1 MEWKGKVVVVTGA
14 GSGIGAATAALFAE
28 RGAAVMLADVNGDAA
43 AGQARAIVAKGAQA
57 QAVRCDV
64 SSREE
69 AAALADKTLSAFG
82 RIDVLVNN
90 AGILLRHDR
99 LEEWTLEEFRRV
111 VDINLNG
118 MFIVGQAVV
127 PHLIRAGGVMVNTA
141 SVGGIYPVAH
151 ALPYAASKAGVLG
164 LTRTLAVMLAP
175 HKVRVN
181 AILPMLVDTPMTR
194 DSSSELRRTQPGGA
208 LQPLDIA
215 RGILYAAG
223 DASLSGA
230 FIVVN
235 NSPEGAWLSR
245 VEDPPAQTRL
255 SVSF

>member
-43 AGQARAIVAKGAQA
+43 AGEARAIAARGAQA

-64 SSREE
+64 SSEKD
-69 AAALADKTLSAFG
+69 AAALADKALSAHG

-90 AGILLRHDR
+90 AGILVRHDR
-99 LEEWTLEEFRRV
+99 LEDWTAEDFRRV

-118 MFIVGQAVV
+118 MFVVSKAVV
-127 PHLIRAGGVMVNTA
+127 PHLIRSSGVMVNTA
-141 SVGGIYPVAH
+141 SVGGIIAVAH

-181 AILPMLVDTPMTR
+181 AILPTLVATPMTR
-194 DSSSELRRTQPGGA
+194 DSDPEIARLQPGGA
-208 LQPLDIA
+208 LKARDIA
-215 RGILYAAG
+215 RAIAYAAG
-223 DASLSGA
+223 DESLNSA
-230 FIVVN
+230 FIAVN

-245 VEDPPAQTRL
+245 VEDPPAQKRL
-255 SVSF
+255 SVQF